1 MKIFVWLAFLVVV
14 VIAIFGVQNSTAST
28 VVMRFLLWRFETSL
42 VYAILGS
49 IGSGIL
55 LCLLLLLP
63 VTIRVSLRSRSLR
76 KDAEASNREA
86 GAATGGKGRSD
97 LR

>member
-1 MKIFVWLAFLVVV
+1 MKIFRWLAFLVVI

-28 VVMRFLLWRFETSL
+28 IIVRFLFWRFETSL

-63 VTIRVSLRSRSLR
+63 VTIRISLRGRALR
-76 KDAEASNREA
+76 KNAEALNSQ
-86 GAATGGKGRSD
+86 ATDVGTGKPKD
-97 LR
+97 I